1 MWRVLLLAA
10 AAATGVRDPLPSRI
24 YWLHIPKCGSSFANT
39 VVHWACDDVALN
51 KSVSA
56 FLGATPTM
64 IFGEKCPR
72 LHKNHSKHWGRHKD
86 LNRTQNLVVCS
97 SSARSTTLF
106 PPALWGSAKPEARAG
121 TRHVSSLTLSL
132 ITIT

>member
-1 MWRVLLLAA
+1 MRRLRRYLTSKDMWRVLLLAA

-64 IFGEKCPR
+64 ILGEIA
-72 LHKNHSKHWGRHKD
+72 
-86 LNRTQNLVVCS
+86 
-97 SSARSTTLF
+97 SATHVGSTPTTRS
-106 PPALWGSAKPEARAG
+106 
-121 TRHVSSLTLSL
+121 
-132 ITIT
+132 

>member
-1 MWRVLLLAA
+1 MRLQLLRRYLTSKDMWRVLLLAA

-56 FLGATPTM
+56 FLGATPIM
-64 IFGEKCPR
+64 IVGEKCPR

-86 LNRTQNLVVCS
+86 LGYF
-97 SSARSTTLF
+97 ARD
-106 PPALWGSAKPEARAG
+106 ALREVLAAP
-121 TRHVSSLTLSL
+121 H
-132 ITIT
+132 